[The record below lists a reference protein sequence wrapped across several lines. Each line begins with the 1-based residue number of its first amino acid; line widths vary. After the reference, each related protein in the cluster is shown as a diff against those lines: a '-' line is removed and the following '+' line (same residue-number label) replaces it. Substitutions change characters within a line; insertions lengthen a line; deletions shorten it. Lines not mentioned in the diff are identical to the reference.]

1 MRRAISAAALA
12 CAASLAV
19 AQTPAPAP
27 VPPPPDTPA
36 PATTPAPAR
45 AKRPATSL
53 RLPRGPIKITAERAD
68 LEQRETALYRGNV
81 RLTAQGLEL
90 GGDRLELRQPAAGQ
104 FQATLTGKPARLHHA
119 GEADVP
125 PITASAGRI
134 VYDTRL
140 QVVTMTGG
148 VQLERGAD
156 SIRGESLRYDLASR
170 RISASGTD
178 SRQVQIVIQPPAPA
192 EEENRPAVP
201 QNGAPPPGTPQE

>member
-1 MRRAISAAALA
+1 MRRGISAAALA
-12 CAASLAV
+12 LAASLAV
-19 AQTPAPAP
+19 AQAPAPAP
-27 VPPPPDTPA
+27 VPPP
-36 PATTPAPAR
+36 ATTPPPAT

-90 GGDRLELRQPAAGQ
+90 RGDRLELRQPAAGQ

-140 QVVTMTGG
+140 QLITMTGG

-156 SIRGESLRYDLASR
+156 SVRGESLRYDLASR

-178 SRQVQIVIQPPAPA
+178 SRQVQIVIQPPPA
-192 EEENRPAVP
+192 AGEENSPAVP